1 MGGMVEHG
9 KHGVPAALH
18 KVDLSS
24 LLFFTGVLLSVA
36 ALESAEVLSRYSE
49 FMNEATGGSPLALS
63 AMLGISSAVVDN
75 VPLVQASIEMFHQ
88 PMDDPLWQLVALSA
102 GTGGSMLAVGSVA
115 GVTLM
120 GLEHVGFLW
129 YMRRISPWAAL
140 GFAAGMGV
148 YALQRMIVL

>member
-1 MGGMVEHG
+1 MF
-9 KHGVPAALH
+9 LF
-18 KVDLSS
+18 
-24 LLFFTGVLLSVA
+24 LLDQTLRTWRFS
-36 ALESAEVLSRYSE
+36 
-49 FMNEATGGSPLALS
+49 
-63 AMLGISSAVVDN
+63 
-75 VPLVQASIEMFHQ
+75 QASIEMFDQ

-140 GFAAGMGV
+140 GFAAGMGS